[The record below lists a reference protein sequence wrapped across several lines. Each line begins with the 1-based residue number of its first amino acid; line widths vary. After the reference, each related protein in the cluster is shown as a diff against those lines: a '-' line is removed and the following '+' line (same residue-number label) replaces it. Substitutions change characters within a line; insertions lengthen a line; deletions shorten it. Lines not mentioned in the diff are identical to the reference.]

1 MTKFCVVVVVAAI
14 DEDVVVVVVVV
25 TGDNDDDGATVAVTD
40 DACATAI
47 VPGAT
52 DVEWGNDVM
61 PLDMP
66 GSALCHLPFC
76 CNAALICAHRSLL
89 HD

>member
-1 MTKFCVVVVVAAI
+1 MLVVIAAVAVVVVV
-14 DEDVVVVVVVV
+14 VVDVVV
-25 TGDNDDDGATVAVTD
+25 TGDNDAATVAVTD
-40 DACATAI
+40 ACVTTI
-47 VPGAT
+47 VPGAA
-52 DVEWGNDVM
+52 DVGCGNDV

-66 GSALCHLPFC
+66 DSALCHLPFC